1 MHRVDNS
8 TATKSGWTGTGN
20 TSIES
25 AVISSI
31 ADTTGIRIG
40 NYVSVSSGFADI
52 GRLRVIA
59 KGASS
64 ITVDR
69 NAIAAVTGATITALA
84 GMYTDGVSGE
94 EARTTLNSKHLNEI
108 QEEIANVIES
118 ADIALAAG
126 NTKQLSSAVVLTKK
140 TSQTIDGSVD
150 ITGELILSGNTGKSK
165 RISEGVFGG
174 KFSYAGTVLSPVDY
188 VSYLKFDSAS
198 FRSVS
203 TNLEIPT
210 DDYVQF
216 KIKYQ
221 GKYLINF
228 KVFVNTATASSSGFG
243 IALRINGVVVNR
255 SGWKTSSAVVGFSD
269 SACIV
274 LTDCLSLSTNDVLA
288 ISVEEKTS
296 IANIYH
302 PSFNL
307 LMVGD

>member
-20 TSIES
+20 TSIGS

-69 NAIAAVTGATITALA
+69 NATAAATGATITALA

-140 TSQTIDGSVD
+140 TSQTIDGA
-150 ITGELILSGNTGKSK
+150 ITVTGQTQLTNDDWRSK
-165 RISEGVFGG
+165 RFNDGVFGTKSSSIDITSSG
-174 KFSYAGTVLSPVDY
+174 AITDLTDNKLSVNLGTPTND
-188 VSYLKFDSAS
+188 DAS
-198 FRSVS
+198 F
-203 TNLEIPT
+203 
-210 DDYVQF
+210 
-216 KIKYQ
+216 KAKYD
-221 GKYLINF
+221 GYY
-228 KVFVNTATASSSGFG
+228 
-243 IALRINGVVVNR
+243 R
-255 SGWKTSSAVVGFSD
+255 VGFTANTKVNNSTAELYNVLMIYKNGSMAAVGAYSVAIKKSD
-269 SACIV
+269 GGDYCSALAKSIILHLNAGDEV
-274 LTDCLSLSTNDVLA
+274 SLFAEMYNPN
-288 ISVEEKTS
+288 TS
-296 IANIYH
+296 IYGIH
-302 PSFNL
+302 FTIE
-307 LMVGD
+307 MVGG